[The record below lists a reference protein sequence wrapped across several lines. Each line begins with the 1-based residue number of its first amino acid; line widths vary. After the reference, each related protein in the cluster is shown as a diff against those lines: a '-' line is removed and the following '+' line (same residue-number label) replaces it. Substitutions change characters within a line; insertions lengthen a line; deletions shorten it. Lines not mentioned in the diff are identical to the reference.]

1 MSNTTQ
7 TITLK
12 FVDAQESIWFHDEV
26 DTYGLFE
33 EGEAYEIDD
42 LTTKYIVESSGV
54 DEFLQVAKLY
64 NATAI

>member
-1 MSNTTQ
+1 MNNTTQ

-26 DTYGLFE
+26 DTCGLFE
-33 EGEAYEIDD
+33 EVHAIDD
-42 LTTKYIVESSGV
+42 FTTKYIVESSGV
-54 DEFLQVAKLY
+54 DEFLRVAKLY